1 MSKYEALSLLLQLI
15 VGVAAFVTLFFLYRQ
30 LRVMQDQLLA
40 MQETTTAQSALS
52 LVNFLQAPEVRAA
65 RQTVREVLAKKPV
78 AEWSTP
84 ERQAAA
90 MVCANY
96 DVAAGLLRARL
107 APAELV
113 TNNWGPSIR
122 HCHQVLH
129 PYIAQLRADPGGHP
143 SYWSNFDWLNV
154 AAKRGEAN
162 GLNRTSNT

>member
-1 MSKYEALSLLLQLI
+1 MSTYESLSLLLQCI
-15 VGVAAFVTLFFLYRQ
+15 VGVAAFATLFFLYGQ
-30 LRVMQDQLLA
+30 LRIMHDQLLA

-52 LVNFLQAPEVRAA
+52 LISFLQAPEVRAA
-65 RQTVREVLAKKPV
+65 RQTVREVLSKKPLT
-78 AEWSTP
+78 EWSTP

-113 TNNWGPSIR
+113 INNWGPSIR

-129 PYIAQLRADPGGHP
+129 PYVAELRAGPGGHP
-143 SYWSNFDWLNV
+143 SYWSNFDWLC
-154 AAKRGEAN
+154 AEAKRGEA
-162 GLNRTSNT
+162 